1 MVSLPVSSS
10 DVGNGSIDECSLLI
24 IEDIINHMAKKLN
37 EVRKARGI
45 LRNGLTLIHNLLK
58 LLFRLFKDSGI
69 PVADIVFVIAAIIY
83 FLSPLDFL
91 PDMIPFVGQVDD
103 LYLISLTILRLLNRT
118 NDSILR
124 EHWDGGG
131 DIATIVDRIIKA
143 STFILPRRIRRVL
156 ISRIAIAAQIDG
168 GLIASPGDPQS
179 IESVRRARERLGRS
193 GR

>member
-45 LRNGLTLIHNLLK
+45 LRNGLTLIPNLLK
-58 LLFRLFKDSGI
+58 LLFRLFKDSRV
-69 PVADIVFVIAAIIY
+69 PVAEKVFVIAAIIY

-156 ISRIAIAAQIDG
+156 ISRIEIAPQIDG
-168 GLIASPGDPQS
+168 GLISSPGDPQS